1 MTKGQEHL
9 LKLLKEL
16 DEICRENDIQYFI
29 AGGTLIGSVRHRGF
43 VPWDD
48 DADLYMTRDNFLKLV
63 ELAKN
68 GKLPN
73 GRTLECQELSRE
85 YFNVFAR
92 YIDCTSTAIHK
103 AQLVTND
110 TAGQVIDIL
119 QLDPIPSSK
128 RIQKKHFKNLLV
140 YSDLANESTIYLHRQ
155 NGARFLYKKYL
166 LLQKIIGKD
175 RTLSILE
182 KKMFNY
188 PEKDCDYYFMRWGGT
203 PLIFDKDMFSEQ
215 IWIPYENIE
224 TSIPKKYNDY
234 LIYHYGEE
242 WDNVPDISEQ
252 MSHAAVHCL
261 NTEYKKVKQTYID
274 LVDKKEIEINQRV
287 YKKRKIKW
295 AKSRHK
301 NVDVL
306 IEMKGRIIAK
316 ETTKAI
322 LDAKLDLNALYE
334 GGDYSKLCS
343 LFDSY
348 YKWQG
353 NAIVSGRDTYVGLYR
368 YTNPLLVE
376 LPLDI
381 LVIALRTQMDI
392 GKASKSYR
400 TIEIYEYC
408 KKELPEKLVEIKKNI
423 EYMRKAFSEFTY
435 ENYAKALELAD
446 LVLKYSKN
454 NKPAMILK
462 IKCMIKQD
470 APDEKMDEIF
480 ISAMKVHPK
489 DVEIKKLW
497 IDYYYSRKDLALEEY
512 KVIRPSII
520 NGFTRLDLQDREH
533 LVLMNLIDELKKAV
547 EEHNIDKIKG
557 TYENILK
564 LKTTQD
570 ERIQCVGLI
579 LNSQIDDFDY
589 KREFYNV
596 IELEDIKDW
605 EEYIRICE
613 RLLVAMGEEKD
624 ISQAYVM
631 VRKNNNGREVKEKLI
646 ELIKRFNENAEPV
659 INLKLK
665 KLYADLLCTELNV
678 KEAYGVYMECIDKL
692 PSNSIIYCDL
702 LDRFY
707 DDINQ
712 IEYMEKIGAIEMR
725 KKNISVKF
733 GNEKKYFAIA
743 EFVKDKFDKRNSNEQ
758 VSEKN

>member
-1 MTKGQEHL
+1 
-9 LKLLKEL
+9 
-16 DEICRENDIQYFI
+16 
-29 AGGTLIGSVRHRGF
+29 
-43 VPWDD
+43 
-48 DADLYMTRDNFLKLV
+48 
-63 ELAKN
+63 
-68 GKLPN
+68 
-73 GRTLECQELSRE
+73 
-85 YFNVFAR
+85 
-92 YIDCTSTAIHK
+92 
-103 AQLVTND
+103 
-110 TAGQVIDIL
+110 
-119 QLDPIPSSK
+119 
-128 RIQKKHFKNLLV
+128 
-140 YSDLANESTIYLHRQ
+140 
-155 NGARFLYKKYL
+155 
-166 LLQKIIGKD
+166 
-175 RTLSILE
+175 
-182 KKMFNY
+182 
-188 PEKDCDYYFMRWGGT
+188 
-203 PLIFDKDMFSEQ
+203 
-215 IWIPYENIE
+215 
-224 TSIPKKYNDY
+224 
-234 LIYHYGEE
+234 
-242 WDNVPDISEQ
+242 
-252 MSHAAVHCL
+252 
-261 NTEYKKVKQTYID
+261 
-274 LVDKKEIEINQRV
+274 
-287 YKKRKIKW
+287 
-295 AKSRHK
+295 
-301 NVDVL
+301 
-306 IEMKGRIIAK
+306 
-316 ETTKAI
+316 
-322 LDAKLDLNALYE
+322 
-334 GGDYSKLCS
+334 
-343 LFDSY
+343 
-348 YKWQG
+348 
-353 NAIVSGRDTYVGLYR
+353 
-368 YTNPLLVE
+368 
-376 LPLDI
+376 
-381 LVIALRTQMDI
+381 
-392 GKASKSYR
+392 
-400 TIEIYEYC
+400 
-408 KKELPEKLVEIKKNI
+408 
-423 EYMRKAFSEFTY
+423 
-435 ENYAKALELAD
+435 
-446 LVLKYSKN
+446 
-454 NKPAMILK
+454 
-462 IKCMIKQD
+462 MIKQD